1 MTWWRQTNLF
11 VPIFFLSSFNKKNPT
26 TSTLFRMLAEV
37 IVKGLTWYL
46 SKLLD
51 FHLKHSFWNKWGA
64 LHFREIS
71 EYPIKYS
78 QLFCIEKMPERNV
91 PCFVQ
96 RKKAKYSRDHLTIIL
111 WNGGFLQPTMACC
124 WYGFYSGLGCKKPG
138 CADISRLGVKKLV
151 GTKGNEKICGIFAE
165 KSPSAKKVCDD
176 CDV

>member
-1 MTWWRQTNLF
+1 MMTWWRQTNLF

-96 RKKAKYSRDHLTIIL
+96 RKKSKILKRPLNHYSLEWR
-111 WNGGFLQPTMACC
+111 
-124 WYGFYSGLGCKKPG
+124 
-138 CADISRLGVKKLV
+138 
-151 GTKGNEKICGIFAE
+151 IFAADNGMLLVWLLFWFGMQKTRLCRHFTFGCQE
-165 KSPSAKKVCDD
+165 VGWH
-176 CDV
+176 